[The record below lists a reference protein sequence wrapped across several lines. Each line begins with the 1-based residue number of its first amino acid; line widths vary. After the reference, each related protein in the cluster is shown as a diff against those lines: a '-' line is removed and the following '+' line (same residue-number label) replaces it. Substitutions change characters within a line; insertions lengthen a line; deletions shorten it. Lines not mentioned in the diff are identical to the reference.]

1 MLANMINIHE
11 QKIGQVSQEFLK
23 SLAISDSAS
32 IPFLAFDGNLSLV
45 HKPIVSVVGT
55 RAPTPMGIA
64 RTEKVVDCLV
74 KHGFVVMSGLA
85 KGIDTVAHQSTLNR
99 NGLTIA
105 VLGTPIHKIYP
116 AENKALAKTISE
128 KGLLLS
134 PAEVHDEVGKHLFP
148 RRNRV
153 MAILSKATIV
163 IEAGATSGVQH
174 QAVECLRNKR
184 KLFYLKSLAD
194 RADITWVQKFIKS
207 GAIVIE
213 TDEQLIKAMR

>member
-1 MLANMINIHE
+1 MTTNHLNR
-11 QKIGQVSQEFLK
+11 QKDPAGIVSQDFLETIEHG
-23 SLAISDSAS
+23 SVS
-32 IPFLAFDGNLSLV
+32 IPFLAYQGDLSFLT
-45 HKPIVSVVGT
+45 KSIVSVVGT
-55 RAPTPMGIA
+55 RNPTPLGIA

-85 KGIDTVAHQSTLNR
+85 KGIDTVAHQGTIAR

-116 AENKALAKTISE
+116 AENKLLAKSISE

-134 PAEVHDEVGKHLFP
+134 PAEAHDEVGKHLFP

-174 QAVECLRNKR
+174 QAAECLRNKR
-184 KLFYLKSLAD
+184 KIFFLKSLAD
-194 RADITWVQKFIKS
+194 RTDITWVQKFIKS
-207 GAIVIE
+207 GAIVVE
-213 TDEQLIKAMR
+213 TNEQLVRAMG